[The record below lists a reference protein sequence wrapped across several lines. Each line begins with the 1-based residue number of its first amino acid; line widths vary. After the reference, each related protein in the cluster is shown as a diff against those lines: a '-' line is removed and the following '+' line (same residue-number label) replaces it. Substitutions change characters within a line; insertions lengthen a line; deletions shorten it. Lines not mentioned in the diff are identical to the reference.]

1 MTTTPRESD
10 TKRHPVTYGDALPL
24 AIAIIGG
31 RRADKATKTLK
42 RESKLREY
50 LKAAGSFRTRLR
62 RICDQM
68 DSFAAVET
76 DVDINDARYALL
88 LRATCDAA
96 ASLAPDDQQ
105 APEKNFEFLRS
116 VRAYRL
122 AKLTVASTPNI
133 VPAMNGKKVVRAAI
147 NASALKIVETMH
159 AADDIPDVF
168 AVSELLLEVLGG
180 KLPLPRSVALRY
192 IDSCI
197 TSLATETER
206 VRYERNAKKL
216 RKGPGA
222 IDVEGIVHQTLA
234 SLLRSYLTAEDKSQR
249 TLISHAVTRF
259 AYLEDETLASICLS
273 TCLDLINAHAARVM
287 VDHVAVGMQNERIG
301 FIFHIAELLL
311 RRNATSIK
319 AVSAISAAEASVAS
333 SVAKRCMA
341 PLALRIRRLSAMVRL
356 RSELASNR

>member
-1 MTTTPRESD
+1 M
-10 TKRHPVTYGDALPL
+10 
-24 AIAIIGG
+24 
-31 RRADKATKTLK
+31 
-42 RESKLREY
+42 
-50 LKAAGSFRTRLR
+50 
-62 RICDQM
+62 
-68 DSFAAVET
+68 
-76 DVDINDARYALL
+76 
-88 LRATCDAA
+88 
-96 ASLAPDDQQ
+96 
-105 APEKNFEFLRS
+105 
-116 VRAYRL
+116 
-122 AKLTVASTPNI
+122 
-133 VPAMNGKKVVRAAI
+133 VRAAI

-168 AVSELLLEVLGG
+168 AVLKLLLEVLGG

-206 VRYERNAKKL
+206 VRYERNAKS

-234 SLLRSYLTAEDKSQR
+234 ALIRSSAAEDKSQR
-249 TLISHAVTRF
+249 TLISHAMTRF
-259 AYLEDETLASICLS
+259 ACLEDETLASICLS
-273 TCLDLINAHAARVM
+273 TCLDLINVHAARVM

-341 PLALRIRRLSAMVRL
+341 PLALRIEEAERDGTPCAQ
-356 RSELASNR
+356 N